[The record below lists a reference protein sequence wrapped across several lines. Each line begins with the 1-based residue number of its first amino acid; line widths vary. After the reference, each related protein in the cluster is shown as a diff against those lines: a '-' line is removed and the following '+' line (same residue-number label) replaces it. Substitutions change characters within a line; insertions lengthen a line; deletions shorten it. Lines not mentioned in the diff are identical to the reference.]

1 MWWHHVESLG
11 PENISLSL
19 WLHGGALDQRPWPWP
34 TYLDAI
40 PQALAHELIREWE
53 FYLATHIG
61 YGPELEPWGQM
72 YSWMMRNFEHNE
84 LFLLWLRF
92 PSSIAIAP
100 PLRWLHCGTLLL
112 QHAVRLL
119 PPQWLP
125 YFLGA
130 FDPQRFHGL
139 DLRRAINL
147 AHHWAQRRQGRK
159 ESALYLG
166 SETVKAYRLRWS
178 FVAVVTLRASWRLH
192 DLGRDAWEV
201 EGWPCPRATR
211 KRSGHPRIT
220 SAELREVVL
229 AAGLGHRLTMR
240 PDQAKNIDAPHPPAA
255 KVKGLMKAALARCNA
270 LLANDALRTMS
281 HLLRKRRMCI
291 DPESFDT
298 ISQHLVK
305 SALYLQCPN
314 EEELTVQL
322 MKAGALSDSCQSDS
336 EELMARLVTELLP
349 RWLQEP
355 WALEADKFRLKLAF
369 DCWQGQKDIDVEGVG
384 LLTLICAW
392 PFSQTF

>member
-1 MWWHHVESLG
+1 
-11 PENISLSL
+11 
-19 WLHGGALDQRPWPWP
+19 
-34 TYLDAI
+34 
-40 PQALAHELIREWE
+40 
-53 FYLATHIG
+53 
-61 YGPELEPWGQM
+61 
-72 YSWMMRNFEHNE
+72 
-84 LFLLWLRF
+84 
-92 PSSIAIAP
+92 
-100 PLRWLHCGTLLL
+100 
-112 QHAVRLL
+112 
-119 PPQWLP
+119 
-125 YFLGA
+125 
-130 FDPQRFHGL
+130 
-139 DLRRAINL
+139 
-147 AHHWAQRRQGRK
+147 
-159 ESALYLG
+159 
-166 SETVKAYRLRWS
+166 
-178 FVAVVTLRASWRLH
+178 
-192 DLGRDAWEV
+192 
-201 EGWPCPRATR
+201 
-211 KRSGHPRIT
+211 
-220 SAELREVVL
+220 
-229 AAGLGHRLTMR
+229 MR
-240 PDQAKNIDAPHPPAA
+240 PDQAKNIDAPHPPAV

-384 LLTLICAW
+384 LCVAIAIELGDLKGAKDSFAKLPSDLDLRLAFQPDFLRDLDFHGLYTPDDSPGLPALVQRAAAVARGSESR
-392 PFSQTF
+392 PSVLRSLARNLLEE